1 MKLLSLVHSPHNNPP
16 SSDAKISTYKSKIAA
31 DTMFYLQKGTWDV
44 LTTRWWAR
52 WLLRTDPT
60 AKLCRGRQPWSLSAD
75 NSAGSYKGIPELS
88 FDKASKPPGLL
99 LPKLKIAWSSHGK
112 AVDLGVGKVWGS
124 HLTLTDL
131 VSLDNPFSLWASPNV
146 HVDLGEGRHPPPPGN
161 KDRILKTSVETSS
174 TILGKEGGRENSHR
188 VEKVPTF
195 SFSRR

>member
-1 MKLLSLVHSPHNNPP
+1 
-16 SSDAKISTYKSKIAA
+16 
-31 DTMFYLQKGTWDV
+31 MFYLQKGTWDV

-75 NSAGSYKGIPELS
+75 NSTGSYKGIPELS

-131 VSLDNPFSLWASPNV
+131 VSLDKPFSLWASPNV
-146 HVDLGEGRHPPPPGN
+146 HVDLGKVDTPLPQETRTGFWRHLLKLPPQSWERKEEGKIVTEWKRF
-161 KDRILKTSVETSS
+161 LLFLLVEDKRA
-174 TILGKEGGRENSHR
+174 TIQAFQGLSDPVVRWR
-188 VEKVPTF
+188 CPLL
-195 SFSRR
+195 